1 VNSEGVAG
9 GTSAEFD
16 AGTFAVEAAFKMSDP
31 ALSDFI
37 QCPYPGLS
45 VSVIW
50 GEPEY
55 LKYLDRCIVVSER
68 VIFDVAIG
76 TEIEPIRFHPALS
89 VMVVENIGSPEYET
103 VSVDGNFSQ

>member
-16 AGTFAVEAAFKMSDP
+16 AGTFAVEAAFRMSDP

-45 VSVIW
+45 ESVIW

-76 TEIEPIRFHPALS
+76 TEIEPIRFHPIFSGIVAEK
-89 VMVVENIGSPEYET
+89 MGWPE
-103 VSVDGNFSQ
+103 